1 MNRWAIL
8 RGSLVAFVLVAPASG
23 QEALGPPFQ
32 VNTFTTNQQR
42 APAVSTDQG
51 GGFVVAWESF
61 TQDDGIGLGV
71 IARGF
76 QANETARTPEVLVNT
91 VVAGPQFEPAIAAVP
106 DGGFFVAWTDGFIPG
121 ENVFLRRFAAN
132 GLPLT
137 VDLPVNTTVFGT
149 QRAPSV
155 DTDAQGNVVVVWESQ
170 NVIFGTDFTIF
181 ARRYSA
187 AGVPLS
193 GELQVSQTTT
203 GQQHRPVVGVDPQG
217 NFVVAWQVQGRDG
230 SGDAVVARRFDAAG
244 TALADEFLVNQH
256 TTGDQTR
263 PTVDR
268 DAQGG
273 FVVVWQSDGQDGSSW
288 GVYARRYSAAGGAL
302 SDEFLANTTTFWF
315 QERPAVSM
323 VPDSRFIIVWQ
334 SGSQDGPDY
343 GVYGQQYDAS
353 GARVGNEF
361 RINTVT
367 VGHQYMPAV
376 SAQPSG
382 GFVVAWA
389 QQESPQTTFTDVW
402 ARRYGPF
409 GGGTS
414 DLIFKDG
421 FEAGP

>member
-8 RGSLVAFVLVAPASG
+8 PGSLVAFVLVAPAAG

-32 VNTFTTNQQR
+32 VNTFTTNQQL
-42 APAVSTDQG
+42 APAVSPDAG
-51 GGFVVAWESF
+51 GGFVVAWQSQ
-61 TQDDGIGLGV
+61 TQDGFDNAV

-76 QANETARTPEVLVNT
+76 QANGTARTSEVLANT
-91 VVAGPQFEPAIAAVP
+91 VVVGPQFEPAVAAVP

-121 ENVFLRRFAAN
+121 ENVFLRRFLAN

-137 VDLPVNTTVFGT
+137 VELPVNTTIFGT
-149 QRAPSV
+149 QQAPSL

-170 NVIFGTDFTIF
+170 NDVFSPNFTIL
-181 ARRYSA
+181 ARRYTA
-187 AGVPLS
+187 AGVPLT
-193 GELQVSQTTT
+193 GELQVSQTTA
-203 GQQHRPVVGVDPQG
+203 GDQHRPVVGVDPQG
-217 NFVVAWQVQGRDG
+217 NFVVAWQALGRDG
-230 SGDAVVARRFDAAG
+230 SGNAILARRFNAAG
-244 TALADEFLVNQH
+244 TALADEFVVNVH

-263 PTVDR
+263 PWVDR
-268 DAQGG
+268 DAQGR
-273 FVVVWQSDGQDGSSW
+273 FVVVWQSDGQDASSW
-288 GVYARRYSAAGGAL
+288 GVYARRFSATGGSL
-302 SDEFLANTTTFWF
+302 GSEFRANTTTDWF
-315 QERPAVSM
+315 QERPVVSM
-323 VPDSRFIIVWQ
+323 VPDGRFIIVWQ

-367 VGHQYMPAV
+367 AGHQYMPAV
-376 SAQPSG
+376 AAQPSG

-389 QQESPQTTFTDVW
+389 QQESLQTTFTEVW

-409 GGGTS
+409 GGGAG

-421 FEAGP
+421 FERGP